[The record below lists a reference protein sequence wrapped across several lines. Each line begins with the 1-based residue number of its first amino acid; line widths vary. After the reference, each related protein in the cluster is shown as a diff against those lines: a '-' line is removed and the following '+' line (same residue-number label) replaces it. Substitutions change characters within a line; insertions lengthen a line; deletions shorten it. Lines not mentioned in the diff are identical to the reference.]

1 MKNILIGAVILIFI
15 SLQVNGQQSQDTLY
29 LKNGYNAVGKLLE
42 KSMTE
47 YRFKKSDGIIF
58 TFSSSEV
65 EKVVPAKGPV
75 IYPASDSLKQANK
88 IRNHSKGQS
97 MLLASPTVLLNTPKG
112 VQVAGGIKY
121 QLFISE
127 RFSMDADFVIG
138 KDYWHLGP
146 GLLGLPLGLLFINQ
160 SSDIESNSDSW
171 LTFLIGVAAV
181 ALSFEHISY
190 HIPVNSNLDISP
202 YVSLMRYKSSHA
214 NYNRSDTTF
223 VGEQLSFATGM
234 QINKYSGRYVF
245 SPYVEYNLGYKDLA
259 SRFNVGVYFGL
270 YFARNI
276 Y

>member
-1 MKNILIGAVILIFI
+1 MKNILIGAIIFFI
-15 SLQVNGQQSQDTLY
+15 SLHANGQQSQDTLY
-29 LKNGYNAVGKLLE
+29 LKNGYNGVGKLLG
-42 KSMTE
+42 KSITE
-47 YRFKKSDGIIF
+47 YRFKTSDGIIF
-58 TFSSSEV
+58 TFSASEV

-75 IYPASDSLKQANK
+75 IYPASDSLKQANL
-88 IRNHSKGQS
+88 IRNHGKGQS

-146 GLLGLPLGLLFINQ
+146 GLLGLPLGLLFLSE
-160 SSDIESNSDSW
+160 SSEINSDTW
-171 LTFLIGVAAV
+171 LTFLFGVAAV

-234 QINKYSGRYVF
+234 QINKYNGRYVF

-270 YFARNI
+270 YFARKI